1 MTGLVQKAFL
11 RRRSLLFT
19 LVALIIAGSVYAAY
33 VPVALF
39 PQVNFPRIVVSL
51 EAGDRPASQMVTL
64 VTRPAETALRSVIG
78 VRSLRSTSSRGS
90 AEISV
95 NFPWGHPMDLA
106 ATEVGAAVAQLLPSL
121 PAGTAFKVRRMDP
134 TVFPVVAMSFISPS
148 IGPVD
153 LRNIVELTIA
163 PALSAI
169 PGVGRTSVIGGAL
182 REYQVEIDPMRLR
195 TYGLAIGDVTA
206 ALTAANILQAT
217 GKLEEDYKLYLV
229 LSDERF
235 RDLDAIRRTVLRT
248 GAIGI
253 VELDDVATVKESVI
267 PNWTRVSADGREAVS
282 LQVFQQPD
290 GNTVQIVADLK
301 AKLGD
306 LKTLVPPG
314 VTQSVWYD
322 QSELIVASATSV
334 RDAILIGSVLAA
346 LVLLV
351 FLRSFRVTMIAAII
365 VPSVMAIT
373 TLILGVLGQSFNIMT
388 LGGLAA
394 AIGLIIDDV
403 IVVLEFI
410 ETQLTGA
417 TNAERENSAAVAA
430 NDFLK
435 PLLGSSLA
443 TLIIFL
449 PLAFL
454 TGVTGAFFAALSLTI
469 AVALTISFILSW
481 LVVPLLAAWL
491 LRPGDVAREEAHESR
506 WEGIWARSVS
516 TAQRWPRAVVA
527 SILPLVAAGY
537 FVATNLGSGFL
548 PPMDEGGFVLDYK
561 TPPGTSLTETDRLL
575 QQVETI
581 LRATREVA
589 TYSRRTGAA
598 LGGGLT
604 EPNEGDF
611 FVRLKPPP
619 RKAIHTIIAD
629 IRTQIDNEVPGIK
642 VEMALLMEDLI
653 GDLTAVPQPIEV
665 KLYGSEST
673 LLEVAPKVARAVAS
687 LAGLVEVQNGVNPA
701 GDALLVRIDH
711 VKAGLQGIDPAVA
724 TAQLNAMI
732 AGEISTTID
741 EGERTIG
748 VRVITRPSVRDYIA
762 RIGSLELKSA
772 DGHMVP
778 LRKIAAITRD
788 SGQPQIVREN
798 LQPMRAVT
806 ARIEGTDLGSA
817 AAAVTAKLSEAG
829 VLPPSI
835 RFELGGLY
843 AEQQKAFYGLMLVI
857 AAAFGLVLLL
867 LLILF
872 EDFAIAGSILLMP
885 MLAACGSMLALA
897 ATGSELNISAIM
909 GLTMVIGIVTE
920 VAIIY
925 FTAFEEF
932 RAAGAP
938 IDEALAQASRT
949 RARPIVMTTLAAI
962 LALLPLALA
971 LGQGAEMQQPLAI
984 AIIGGLILQA
994 PLVLF
999 VLPAI
1004 NLLVGRSQP
1013 KSI

>member
-1 MTGLVQKAFL
+1 MTDIVQKAFL

-19 LVALIIAGSVYAAY
+19 LVALIIAGTLYAAY

-64 VTRPAETALRSVIG
+64 VTRPSETALRSVVG
-78 VRSLRSTSSRGS
+78 VRSLRSISSRGS

-121 PAGTAFKVRRMDP
+121 PAGTTFKVRRMDP
-134 TVFPVVAMSFISPS
+134 TVFPVAAMSFISTT
-148 IGPVD
+148 IGPVE

-169 PGVGRTSVIGGAL
+169 PGVARTSVIGGAL

-235 RDLDAIRRTVLRT
+235 HDLDAIRRTVLRT
-248 GAIGI
+248 GGTGI
-253 VELDDVATVKESVI
+253 VELEDVASVKESVV

-301 AKLGD
+301 AKLAD
-306 LKTLVPPG
+306 LKTMVPAG
-314 VTQSVWYD
+314 VTQSFWYD

-351 FLRSFRVTMIAAII
+351 FLRSIRVTMIAAVV

-373 TLILGVLGQSFNIMT
+373 ALILGILGQSFNIMT
-388 LGGLAA
+388 LGGMAA

-403 IVVLEFI
+403 IVVIEYI
-410 ETQLTGA
+410 ETRLKGA
-417 TNAERENSAAVAA
+417 TIAEREASAAAAA

-435 PLLGSSLA
+435 PLFGSSLA

-491 LRPGDVAREEAHESR
+491 LRSGDVHQDDAHEPR
-506 WEGIWARSVS
+506 REGLWARTVS
-516 TAQRWPRAVVA
+516 TAQRWPMVVAA
-527 SILPLVAAGY
+527 SILPLAAAGY
-537 FVATNLGSGFL
+537 LVTTKLGSGFL

-561 TPPGTSLTETDRLL
+561 TPPGTSLTETDRVL

-581 LRATREVA
+581 LRATPEVA

-611 FVRLKPPP
+611 FIRLKPPP
-619 RKAIHTIIAD
+619 RKPIHAVMAD
-629 IRTQIDNEVPGIK
+629 IRTQIELRVPGIN

-665 KLYGSEST
+665 KLYGSEAV
-673 LLEVAPKVARAVAS
+673 LLEAAPKVAAVVSS
-687 LAGLVEVQNGVNPA
+687 LPGLVEVQDGVTPA
-701 GDALLVRIDH
+701 GDALLVKIDH

-732 AGEISTTID
+732 AGDISTTID
-741 EGERTIG
+741 EGERSIG
-748 VRVITRPSVRDYIA
+748 VRVTTRPAVRDDIA
-762 RIGSLELKSA
+762 RIGNLELKSA

-778 LRKIAAITRD
+778 LRKIATIERET
-788 SGQPQIVREN
+788 GQPQIVREN

-806 ARIEGTDLGSA
+806 ARIEGTDMGSA

-829 VLPPSI
+829 VLPPSV

-843 AEQQKAFYGLMLVI
+843 AEQQQAFYGLMLVI
-857 AAAFGLVLLL
+857 VAAFGLVLLL
-867 LLILF
+867 LLLLF
-872 EDFAIAGSILLMP
+872 EDFMIAGSILLMP
-885 MLAACGSMLALA
+885 VLAACGSMLALA

-925 FTAFEEF
+925 FTAFERF
-932 RAAGAP
+932 RATGKSAA
-938 IDEALAQASRT
+938 EALTLATQT

-971 LGQGAEMQQPLAI
+971 LGQGAQMQQPLAI

-1004 NLLVGRSQP
+1004 NLVFGRFEIQNT
-1013 KSI
+1013 